1 MRVLLKAFLVGALA
15 FYIGWLTGWHFEGHK
30 HELSSVRQ
38 EVKNITSVPEPIK
51 PEVKHILKANPEI
64 SEAEAVE
71 IFNTIEQ
78 VVASFQT
85 DPCYRGGV
93 AEKVN
98 ARLVLS
104 LIITESN
111 CRKRARGSSG
121 EIGLTQVM
129 PFHVKSL
136 HRAGILSEPH
146 ASQLWDIRNNIKSG
160 VYILMMQAMRSATL
174 KEALARYNAGLRR
187 VKAGTPYALK
197 VMRQYSRIDG

>member
-1 MRVLLKAFLVGALA
+1 MRVLLKTFLVGALA
-15 FYIGWLTGWHFEGHK
+15 FYIGWLMGWYFEGHK
-30 HELSSVRQ
+30 HELPSVRQ

-78 VVASFQT
+78 VVESFHA

-121 EIGLTQVM
+121 EIGLTQVY
-129 PFHVKSL
+129 PKYHIKALKS
-136 HRAGILSEPH
+136 AGIIQEKDD
-146 ASQLWDIRNNIKSG
+146 LWQVEANVEAGI
-160 VYILMMQAMRSATL
+160 YILMNYAKRAKTIEQCLSF
-174 KEALARYNAGLRR
+174 YNAGISRE
-187 VKAGTPYALK
+187 KAGRGYARA
-197 VMRQYSRIDG
+197 VMELYREIGG

>member
-1 MRVLLKAFLVGALA
+1 VRVLLKALLVGALA
-15 FYIGWLTGWHFEGHK
+15 FYIGWLMGWHFEGYK

-38 EVKNITSVPEPIK
+38 EVKNIPSVPEPIK

-78 VVASFQT
+78 VVESFQT

-129 PFHVKSL
+129 PFHAKSL

-146 ASQLWDIRNNIKSG
+146 ASQLWNIRNNIKSG
-160 VYILMMQAMRSATL
+160 VYILMMQAMQSATL
-174 KEALARYNAGLRR
+174 KEALARYNAGPRR

>member
-15 FYIGWLTGWHFEGHK
+15 FYIGWLMGWYFEGHK
-30 HELSSVRQ
+30 HELPSVRQ

-78 VVASFQT
+78 VVESFQT

-136 HRAGILSEPH
+136 HRAGILSEPKI
-146 ASQLWDIRNNIKSG
+146 AQLWDIGRNVRSG
-160 VYILMMQAMRSATL
+160 VYILMMQAVRSKTI
-174 KEALARYNAGLRR
+174 KEALAKYNAGPKR
-187 VKAGTPYALK
+187 VKAGMPYAQR

>member
-15 FYIGWLTGWHFEGHK
+15 FYIGWLMGWYFEGHK
-30 HELSSVRQ
+30 HELPSVRQ
-38 EVKNITSVPEPIK
+38 EVKNITVVPEPIK

-78 VVASFQT
+78 VVESFQT

-121 EIGLTQVM
+121 EIGLTQIM

-136 HRAGILSEPH
+136 HRAGILSEPKI
-146 ASQLWDIRNNIKSG
+146 AQLWDIGRNVRSG
-160 VYILMMQAMRSATL
+160 VYILMMQAVRSKTI
-174 KEALARYNAGLRR
+174 KEALAKYNAGPKR
-187 VKAGTPYALK
+187 VKAGMPYALR

>member
-15 FYIGWLTGWHFEGHK
+15 FYIGWLMGWCFEGYK

-38 EVKNITSVPEPIK
+38 EVKNIPSVPEPIK

-78 VVASFQT
+78 VVESFQT

-146 ASQLWDIRNNIKSG
+146 ASQLWNIRNNIKSG

-174 KEALARYNAGLRR
+174 KEALARYNAGPRR

>member
-15 FYIGWLTGWHFEGHK
+15 FYIGWLMGWYFEGHK
-30 HELSSVRQ
+30 HELPSVRQ
-38 EVKNITSVPEPIK
+38 EVKSITSVPEPIK

-71 IFNTIEQ
+71 IFNIIEQ
-78 VVASFQT
+78 VVESFQT
-85 DPCYRGGV
+85 DPYYKGG
-93 AEKVN
+93 ATEKVN
-98 ARLVLS
+98 VRLVLS

-111 CRKRARGSSG
+111 CRQKARGSSG

-136 HRAGILSEPH
+136 YRAGILSEPKT
-146 ASQLWDIRNNIKSG
+146 AQLWDIGRNIRSG
-160 VYILMMQAMRSATL
+160 VYILMTQAVRSKTI
-174 KEALARYNAGLRR
+174 KEALAKYNAGPKR
-187 VKAGTPYALK
+187 VKTGMPYALR